1 VIDNLIE
8 RIKREPVETPASRFI
23 DMTVFCI
30 GLGFSL
36 GTAIAVAV
44 KLLG

>member
-1 VIDNLIE
+1 MIDSLLE
-8 RIKREPVETPASRFI
+8 RIKREPVDTPASRFI
-23 DMTVFCI
+23 DMTVFGI

-44 KLLG
+44 KLLQ